1 MKHRLLLAVTALALA
16 LGACQQAPT
25 QTGQALA
32 QEFIAAWGDTTAL
45 KQVAAHYHAASDSLW
60 VPNTDM
66 YLKRAFLEG
75 TALNDSMRAV
85 AQLIAYDIDDYA
97 HLQAYRILGD
107 RPDKHFQPDTARLLL
122 QLIDWSAQ
130 MMHKPDYAAA
140 AKQAVDRQ
148 VQDLSVDR
156 QMAIYTLVATPTTLG
171 MELKAER
178 EAPDA
183 DHQLIDKQVKEL
195 ERIYDA
201 QQLQEFHSAYGSE

>member
-1 MKHRLLLAVTALALA
+1 M
-16 LGACQQAPT
+16 
-25 QTGQALA
+25 
-32 QEFIAAWGDTTAL
+32 
-45 KQVAAHYHAASDSLW
+45 
-60 VPNTDM
+60 
-66 YLKRAFLEG
+66 
-75 TALNDSMRAV
+75 
-85 AQLIAYDIDDYA
+85 
-97 HLQAYRILGD
+97 GD

-183 DHQLIDKQVKEL
+183 DHRLIDKQVKEL

-201 QQLQEFHSAYGSE
+201 QQLQEFHSAYGNN